1 MNADNPDSVE
11 MNGPIP
17 SLRDPMSWS
26 ALKAKVPKLSTC
38 VMVLFVLAT
47 TLPWLAYGWVTV
59 TGRDEQLAGAGER
72 LQLLASAYAG
82 QIAET
87 AHPAGAGNSSQ
98 IATVRT
104 QPNWLRNMPDLARV
118 EFTTRPARI
127 NGTRVTANS
136 ADPNPAQL
144 YHRDGKIIA
153 EVEIPALAVAASVSE
168 PQSAALA
175 EWSRRAWIA
184 FTVLMLRTIVTI
196 GIGIFLFCQIRWRET
211 AQDELIRTREAAE
224 SATRAKSEFLAHMS
238 HELRT
243 PLNAVIGFSEAI
255 KLAMFGPLDS
265 RYSEYGGHIL
275 ASGKHLLQLVNDVLD
290 VSKLEAGRFELQE
303 SELDIETV
311 VRSATR
317 LLIRQAE
324 KAGVSIYVNV
334 APGIPFILG
343 DARRLQQ
350 AILNLISNAVKFTR
364 RGGEIRVSVFE
375 NDCGL
380 AIKVADTGIGIPADQ
395 IATAM
400 QPFRQVKR
408 IGSNMASGTGL
419 GLPIA
424 RDLVA
429 LHGGTLTLASRVN
442 AGTTATIQLPAGR
455 VLRNVA

>member
-1 MNADNPDSVE
+1 MDNPILSLR
-11 MNGPIP
+11 GPI
-17 SLRDPMSWS
+17 SRS
-26 ALKAKVPKLSTC
+26 ALKPSVPKLSTC
-38 VMVLFVLAT
+38 VMVLFLLAT
-47 TLPWLAYGWVTV
+47 ITPWFAYAWVAV
-59 TGRDEQLAGAGER
+59 TSRDEQLASAGER

-82 QIAET
+82 QIVET
-87 AHPAGAGNSSQ
+87 AHRDGPDASSQ
-98 IATVRT
+98 MPPVRM
-104 QPNWLRNMPDLARV
+104 PANLLRNMPDVSGV
-118 EFTTRPARI
+118 EFTTRPARGH
-127 NGTRVTANS
+127 GTGDTANS
-136 ADPNPAQL
+136 ANLNPAQL
-144 YHRDGKIIA
+144 HHRDGKIIA
-153 EVEIPALAVAASVSE
+153 EVEIPAPSVVASASE
-168 PQSAALA
+168 RESAALA
-175 EWSRRAWIA
+175 PWSRRSW
-184 FTVLMLRTIVTI
+184 FTFTLLMLRTIITTGV
-196 GIGIFLFCQIRWRET
+196 GVFLFCQIRWREA
-211 AQDELIRTREAAE
+211 AQAELIRTREAAE

-290 VSKLEAGRFELQE
+290 LSKLEAGRFELQE
-303 SELDIETV
+303 SELNIETV

-317 LLIRQAE
+317 LVTRQAE
-324 KAGVSIYVNV
+324 KTGVRIYVNV

-343 DARRLQQ
+343 DSRRLQQ
-350 AILNLISNAVKFTR
+350 AILNLISNAIKFTR
-364 RGGEIRVSVFE
+364 RNGEVRISVFE

-408 IGSNMASGTGL
+408 LGSEVTNGTGL

-442 AGTTATIQLPAGR
+442 AGTIATIQLPAGR
-455 VLRNVA
+455 LLRNVA